1 MTMERPDSIERRES
15 KEKLNE
21 NLRKFIYQDNHDN
34 RKIIFECLAENINE
48 ADKLYEEKTGI
59 KPEKQSHIACEIK
72 KFNSSS
78 GEWEDVWR

>member
-1 MTMERPDSIERRES
+1 MERPDSIERRES

-48 ADKLYEEKTGI
+48 ADKI
-59 KPEKQSHIACEIK
+59 KDFRKISSQSFPTFH
-72 KFNSSS
+72 
-78 GEWEDVWR
+78 